1 MIAKTS
7 QQNKLFHAQ
16 CRDIARQLKFAGRY
30 WREES
35 IKRLLIE
42 AWINVERNEAL
53 ANGNPDPFPGLVMLI
68 EGIDGE
74 TVVQL
79 GQQTR
84 KLTRAQMGN
93 LIQATEAYG
102 SEMGVEWSAPDNQGE
117 EDA

>member
-1 MIAKTS
+1 MIARTS
-7 QQNKLFHAQ
+7 QQNRMWHSMLS
-16 CRDIARQLKFAGRY
+16 DIARQLRFNGRK
-30 WREES
+30 WKAES
-35 IKRLLIE
+35 WKRLILE
-42 AWINVERNEAL
+42 SYVNVERNEAL

-93 LIQATEAYG
+93 LIESTYAYASERGVIWTE
-102 SEMGVEWSAPDNQGE
+102 GE
-117 EDA
+117 SDE